1 MVPESNLIIYPAV
14 ANLMVGQLKESRKGV
29 LKSGATMSKWILL
42 VEDSR
47 FIATV
52 ISNVLSKRG
61 YSTES
66 VSSGEEALRRMA
78 RKPLPDLV
86 LMDIELAGKLDG
98 VTTAL
103 EIGERHDVPVV
114 FLTAGATEDTL
125 EKIRNVNA
133 YGYVLKDRDMAAL
146 LSTVDMALKLHE
158 AKVRLKVRE
167 ATLEAIMNN
176 ASDAIVLFDS
186 EGHIF
191 FWNPA
196 AERLF
201 GYSKEESL
209 DRNFFELLVPAEGE
223 SGWLH
228 AIKGEHAQI
237 ANVALSGLPS
247 GRTVELKALCRDGGT
262 VDIEVALSNFNVG
275 SSKYNVGIARDISR
289 RKQFEKELVRLSIT
303 DPLTGVYN
311 RRHFEKRIK
320 EELKKSRLEGKA
332 LSLIILDLDH
342 FKSIND
348 CFGHDKG
355 DQVLKATTNLI
366 QERLQGKGT
375 LARWGGEE
383 FVILLPGL
391 SADDAK
397 DLAETLRKDISNM
410 CFDGAGSITASF
422 GVAGLAPGDTFDTL
436 VKKADNMLYEAKAN
450 GRNRVCVAVG
460 ERSAAKSIGAF
471 RRGTV

>member
-1 MVPESNLIIYPAV
+1 MF
-14 ANLMVGQLKESRKGV
+14 
-29 LKSGATMSKWILL
+29 KSGADISKRILL

-47 FIATV
+47 FVATV
-52 ISNVLSKRG
+52 MSNVLLERG
-61 YSTES
+61 YKTES
-66 VSSGEEALRRMA
+66 VPSGEEALRRMA

-98 VTTAL
+98 VAAAL

-114 FLTAGATEDTL
+114 FLTAGATEETL
-125 EKIRNVNA
+125 EKIRNVTA

-186 EGHIF
+186 EGRIF

-209 DRNFFELLVPAEGE
+209 DRNFFELLVPAEDE

-228 AIKGEHAQI
+228 AIKGELAQE
-237 ANVALSGLPS
+237 AVRSLPS
-247 GRTVELKALCRDGGT
+247 GWTVEFKALCRDGST
-262 VDIEVALSNFNVG
+262 VDIEVALSTFEVG
-275 SSKYNVGIARDISR
+275 STRYNVGIARDISR
-289 RKQFEKELVRLSIT
+289 RKQFEKELVKLSIT

-311 RRHFEKRIK
+311 RRHFERRIRD
-320 EELKKSRLEGKA
+320 EIKKARLEGRD
-332 LSLIILDLDH
+332 LSLVILDLDH

-348 CFGHDKG
+348 RFGHDKG
-355 DQVLKATTNLI
+355 DQVLKATTDLI
-366 QERLQGKGT
+366 REHLQGKGT

-391 SADDAK
+391 SAADAA
-397 DLAETLRKDISNM
+397 DLAETLREGINNM
-410 CFDGAGSITASF
+410 RFDGDAEITASF
-422 GVAGLAPGDTFDTL
+422 GVAGLAPDDTFDTL
-436 VKKADNMLYEAKAN
+436 IKKADNMLYEAKAN
-450 GRNRVCVAVG
+450 GRNRV
-460 ERSAAKSIGAF
+460 RAAIEEMQNGSN
-471 RRGTV
+471 

>member
-1 MVPESNLIIYPAV
+1 MF
-14 ANLMVGQLKESRKGV
+14 
-29 LKSGATMSKWILL
+29 KSGADISKRILL

-47 FIATV
+47 FVATV
-52 ISNVLSKRG
+52 MSNVLLERG
-61 YSTES
+61 YKTES
-66 VSSGEEALRRMA
+66 VPSGEEALRRMA

-98 VTTAL
+98 VAAAL

-114 FLTAGATEDTL
+114 FLTAGATEETL
-125 EKIRNVNA
+125 EKIRNVTA

-186 EGHIF
+186 EGRIF

-201 GYSKEESL
+201 GYSTEESL
-209 DRNFFELLVPAEGE
+209 DRNFFELLVPAEDE

-228 AIKGEHAQI
+228 AIKGELAQE
-237 ANVALSGLPS
+237 AVRSLPS
-247 GRTVELKALCRDGGT
+247 GWTVEFKALCRDGST
-262 VDIEVALSNFNVG
+262 VDIEVALSTFEVG
-275 SSKYNVGIARDISR
+275 STRYNVGIARDISR
-289 RKQFEKELVRLSIT
+289 RKQFEKELVKLSIT

-311 RRHFEKRIK
+311 RRHFERRIRD
-320 EELKKSRLEGKA
+320 EIKKARLEGRD
-332 LSLIILDLDH
+332 LSLVILDLDH

-348 CFGHDKG
+348 RFGHDKG
-355 DQVLKATTNLI
+355 DQVLKATTDLI
-366 QERLQGKGT
+366 REHLQGKGT

-391 SADDAK
+391 SAADAA
-397 DLAETLRKDISNM
+397 DLAETLREGINNM
-410 CFDGAGSITASF
+410 RFDGDAEITASF
-422 GVAGLAPGDTFDTL
+422 GVAGLAPDDTFDTL
-436 VKKADNMLYEAKAN
+436 IKKADNMLYEAKAN
-450 GRNRVCVAVG
+450 GRNRV
-460 ERSAAKSIGAF
+460 RAAIEEMQNGSN
-471 RRGTV
+471 